1 LTAPHSIGSR
11 RSNLPGAKVNSVENV
26 KDRDAQ
32 SYLNGAKNQAP
43 VSSANGGSRSISRVR
58 QFGKDLTNMFS
69 FNRNASR

>member
-1 LTAPHSIGSR
+1 
-11 RSNLPGAKVNSVENV
+11 VNSVENV